1 MLETTLVSLQDIML
15 DKILDEAG
23 RKILLSEFPK
33 IMQQVRLL
41 TFGVRISKFWVPQ
54 LKHHQHFSM
63 RLQAVTKTFSPC
75 ATWKLNLLSLLS
87 CLYFSL
93 WREFLRSV
101 FNGMQWRTIFSYV
114 FACVCVCVQGF
125 AYLPA
130 GICVSSMGRPVS
142 YEQAIAWKV
151 LDDNDSYHCLSF
163 MFLNWSFV

>member
-41 TFGVRISKFWVPQ
+41 TFGVSIPKFWVPQ

-63 RLQAVTKTFSPC
+63 RYKP
-75 ATWKLNLLSLLS
+75 
-87 CLYFSL
+87 
-93 WREFLRSV
+93 LRKP
-101 FNGMQWRTIFSYV
+101 FHPARPGNWICFHCFHAFIFHWDMSFWDRSSMV
-114 FACVCVCVQGF
+114 WNDQPFFRMFCVCVCVQGF